1 MIGPALQEI
10 TIVLC
15 QEGLGYPNYFVPE
28 SRHPRPLGI
37 LSDVLERLVPHLDDV
52 RLTLV
57 GLKSASGPALGPLP
71 PISDAL
77 ARAIAPPRQPLPYE
91 DLDKHTAPILAAK
104 FLRSMARRIRAFAL
118 DSGWDQDRTDRAVG
132 NVRVLSRD
140 DWETEVDDEALTSW
154 WFWPE
159 MRWED

>member
-1 MIGPALQEI
+1 
-10 TIVLC
+10 
-15 QEGLGYPNYFVPE
+15 
-28 SRHPRPLGI
+28 
-37 LSDVLERLVPHLDDV
+37 
-52 RLTLV
+52 
-57 GLKSASGPALGPLP
+57 
-71 PISDAL
+71 
-77 ARAIAPPRQPLPYE
+77 
-91 DLDKHTAPILAAK
+91 
-104 FLRSMARRIRAFAL
+104 MARRIRAFAL